1 MLVSQRTCEKD
12 FRNTIIKRS
21 SQQKH
26 MPLSSLFTTKRI
38 GNMKDAKRRETY
50 FKTTKGRA
58 VLKNMLKEYFFEQ
71 NSKQCLFC
79 GG

>member
-1 MLVSQRTCEKD
+1 
-12 FRNTIIKRS
+12 
-21 SQQKH
+21 

-50 FKTTKGRA
+50 FKTTKARA